1 MKDLGIDKG
10 SIRSFDT
17 SKKEFKGYF
26 GFRKMFWD
34 YLTKLGVTFVD
45 RCCPSAG
52 QDGIY
57 PVRWNA
63 NLQRL
68 EFFDGTSWSDISQI
82 SETTTT
88 TAAPTTTT
96 TTAPA
101 TTTTTTSEATTTTTT
116 GA

>member
-1 MKDLGIDKG
+1 MKDQGIDKG
-10 SIRSFDT
+10 LVQKFDT
-17 SKKEFKGYF
+17 SLKQSKGKY

-45 RCCPSAG
+45 KCCPDAG
-52 QDGIY
+52 QVGMY

-63 NLQRL
+63 NLQQI
-68 EFFDGTSWSDISQI
+68 EYFDGIDWNNITQI
-82 SETTTT
+82 SETTTTTTAATTTT

-96 TTAPA
+96 TTA
-101 TTTTTTSEATTTTTT
+101 EVTTTTT